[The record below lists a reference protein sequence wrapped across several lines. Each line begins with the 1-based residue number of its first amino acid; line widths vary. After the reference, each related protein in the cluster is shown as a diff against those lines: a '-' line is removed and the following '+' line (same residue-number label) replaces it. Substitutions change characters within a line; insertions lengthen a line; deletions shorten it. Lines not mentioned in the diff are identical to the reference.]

1 METFMSSMSPPGQR
15 DVSAAFSRALH
26 EHWGLFLAEG
36 IILVIVGV
44 IAIIAPPIASLAV
57 TILIGWLLLISGVV
71 GLISTFWARHAP
83 GFWWAVV
90 SAVLGIAAGVVLLA
104 WPISGA
110 VSLTFLLIV
119 FFIIEGVA
127 SIMYGLEHKRELSGR
142 WGWMLTS

>member
-1 METFMSSMSPPGQR
+1 MSSMSPPGQR

-83 GFWWAVV
+83 GFWWSLI
-90 SAVLGIAAGVVLLA
+90 SALVAILAGGVLLW
-104 WPISGA
+104 WPLQGV
-110 VSLTFLLIV
+110 VSLTFVLIA
-119 FFIIEGVA
+119 FFLVDGIV
-127 SIMYGLEHKRELSGR
+127 SIVLAVEHRR
-142 WGWMLTS
+142 